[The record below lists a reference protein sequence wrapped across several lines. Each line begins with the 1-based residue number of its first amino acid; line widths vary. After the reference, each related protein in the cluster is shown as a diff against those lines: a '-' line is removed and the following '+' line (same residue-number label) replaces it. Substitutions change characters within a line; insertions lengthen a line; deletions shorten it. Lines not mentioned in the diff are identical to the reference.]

1 MGLNEIK
8 IVRTLPVV
16 GGFIKIPHDNSNLPK
31 VNPTEVPFDTL
42 SFGVTRKMTFI
53 EFPEVSADN
62 QENVDYQKVVE
73 DVALAKL

>member
-31 VNPTEVPFDTL
+31 VVPIEVPFAVVFDAAL
-42 SFGVTRKMTFI
+42 KMTFV
-53 EFPEVSADN
+53 EFPEVAADN
-62 QENVDYQKVVE
+62 QVNVDYQKVVE